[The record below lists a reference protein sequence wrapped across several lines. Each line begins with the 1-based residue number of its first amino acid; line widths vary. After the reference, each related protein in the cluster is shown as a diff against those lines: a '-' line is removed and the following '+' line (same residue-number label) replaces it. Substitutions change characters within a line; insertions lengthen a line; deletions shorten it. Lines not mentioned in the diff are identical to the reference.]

1 VTRRARYVGPV
12 PPRLRLAL
20 SALLV
25 VAACAAAVAS
35 ASSKHSAAPG
45 SWCGGRLWRL
55 ETLSD
60 GDSGSVQ
67 LRPAS
72 QTSIAAIAARQG
84 PTRITTGRDTAFQR
98 QTWRLQTVV
107 DRFRIASD
115 GEIVLILFSIDTGIY
130 MNAYLPNPDCLSAQ
144 TRNRTG
150 IVAARDEF
158 RSRCGPSTWAWQLL
172 GATVDIAGVGFWNP
186 VRDTRGALP
195 NGAELRPVTNL
206 KVLSGCGVG

>member
-1 VTRRARYVGPV
+1 V
-12 PPRLRLAL
+12 PPRLRLAF
-20 SALLV
+20 SSLLV
-25 VAACAAAVAS
+25 VAACAAAAS
-35 ASSKHSAAPG
+35 ATASSKHSATPG

-60 GDSGSVQ
+60 GDNRSVQ
-67 LRPAS
+67 VRPAEP
-72 QTSIAAIAARQG
+72 TSIAAIAARQG
-84 PTRITTGRDTAFQR
+84 PKRINAARETAFQR

-107 DRFRIASD
+107 DRFRIASN
-115 GEIVLILFSIDTGIY
+115 GEIVLILFSIDTGMY
-130 MNAYLPNPDCLSAQ
+130 MNAYLPNPHCLSAR
-144 TRNRTG
+144 TRDRTG
-150 IVAARDEF
+150 IIAARGEF
-158 RSRCGPSTWAWQLL
+158 RSRCGPASWPWQLL

>member
-1 VTRRARYVGPV
+1 V
-12 PPRLRLAL
+12 PPRLRLAF
-20 SALLV
+20 SSLLV
-25 VAACAAAVAS
+25 VAACAAAAAT
-35 ASSKHSAAPG
+35 ASSKHSAIPG

-60 GDSGSVQ
+60 GDNSSVQ
-67 LRPAS
+67 LRPAEP
-72 QTSIAAIAARQG
+72 TSIATIAARHG
-84 PTRITTGRDTAFQR
+84 PQRISAGRDTAFQR

-107 DRFRIASD
+107 DRFRIASN
-115 GEIVLILFSIDTGIY
+115 GEIVLILFSIDTGVY
-130 MNAYLPNPDCLSAQ
+130 MNAYLPNPDCLSAR
-144 TRNRTG
+144 TRDRTG
-150 IVAARDEF
+150 IVAARGEF
-158 RSRCGPSTWAWQLL
+158 RSRCGPASWEWQLL

>member
-1 VTRRARYVGPV
+1 V

-20 SALLV
+20 STTLL
-25 VAACAAAVAS
+25 VAACAGTAAAT
-35 ASSKHSAAPG
+35 ASSERSRAAGP
-45 SWCGGRLWRL
+45 WCGGRLWRL

-60 GDSGSVQ
+60 GDRRSVE
-67 LRPAS
+67 LHAGA
-72 QTSIAAIAARQG
+72 TSIGAIAALQG
-84 PTRITTGRDTAFQR
+84 PDRITVRRDTAFQR

-115 GEIVLILFSIDTGIY
+115 GEIVLILFSIDKGVY
-130 MNAYLPNPDCLSAQ
+130 MNAYLPNPDCLSAR
-144 TRNRTG
+144 TRDRTG
-150 IVAARDEF
+150 IVAARAEF
-158 RSRCGPSTWAWQLL
+158 RSRCGPATWSWELL